1 MPTPLLWVEAALQV
15 PPVWW
20 GQMSLRKADSGDNQP
35 YKRLVAF
42 SQPREGTGEGLCIG
56 TRWHIH
62 ATVPMRGQG
71 TRSQAGLVAGME
83 PVMGACSLGR
93 DLGTS

>member
-1 MPTPLLWVEAALQV
+1 MQV
-15 PPVWW
+15 SPVWW
-20 GQMSLRKADSGDNQP
+20 GQKSLRKVDSGDNQP

-56 TRWHIH
+56 VHWHIH
-62 ATVPMRGQG
+62 ATMPMRGQG
-71 TRSQAGLVAGME
+71 TPGQAGLVAGME
-83 PVMGACSLGR
+83 PVMGTCSLGS